1 MDFSNIE
8 DDINFIETLNS
19 DEANNNNDEANNNN
33 DEINNDEV
41 NNDEVSND
49 EVNNDEVNNDEVSND
64 EVSNSNNEVNR
75 KIISL
80 IIDISNNVF
89 NSLGKGFNECIYHKA
104 ILVDLYKTKYQIETK
119 KIIPI
124 EYNDVNVGYVESDVI
139 VYDLENNRMII
150 IELKAQTNDL
160 SYKEKFQVQ
169 KYMNHINN
177 INHTIEKKNIIG
189 LVINFSQ
196 KNNTCLKVQNFIV
209 ENNKN

>member
-8 DDINFIETLNS
+8 DDINFIETLN
-19 DEANNNNDEANNNN
+19 ND
-33 DEINNDEV
+33 NDEV
-41 NNDEVSND
+41 NNDNTEVNNNNNEVSNG
-49 EVNNDEVNNDEVSND
+49 NDEVSNGND
-64 EVSNSNNEVNR
+64 EVNS

-89 NSLGKGFNECIYHKA
+89 HSLGKGFNECIYHKA

-124 EYNDVNVGYVESDVI
+124 EYNGINVGYVESDVI
-139 VYDLENNRMII
+139 VYDLENNIMII

-177 INHTIEKKNIIG
+177 INYTIEKKNIIG

-196 KNNTCLKVQNFIV
+196 KNNTNLEVQNFVV
-209 ENNKN
+209 ENNQN